1 MLLRSNIEKAI
12 TIKAEAVVVEGE
24 ATTTRTIIVTTII
37 TEEATKI
44 NITTK
49 APQATEDITM
59 YRSKSKDLKE
69 EAARKRCE

>member
-1 MLLRSNIEKAI
+1 MSNIEKAI
-12 TIKAEAVVVEGE
+12 TIKEEAVVEGE

-44 NITTK
+44 SIITK

-59 YRSKSKDLKE
+59 YRSKSKALQE